1 MEMVSAIASV
11 IGAVISGLVAIYVCH
26 EQNATALMQVNQ
38 KHNEQIL
45 LIEQRLKE
53 LEKKVDKHNNLVERM
68 YRVEAQLQIQ
78 EG

>member
-1 MEMVSAIASV
+1 MSSALATV
-11 IGAVISGLVAIYVCH
+11 VGAVISGLVAIYVCH
-26 EQNATALMQVNQ
+26 EQNTTALMQVNQ

-68 YRVEAQLQIQ
+68 YKVEAQLSIQ
-78 EG
+78 DD